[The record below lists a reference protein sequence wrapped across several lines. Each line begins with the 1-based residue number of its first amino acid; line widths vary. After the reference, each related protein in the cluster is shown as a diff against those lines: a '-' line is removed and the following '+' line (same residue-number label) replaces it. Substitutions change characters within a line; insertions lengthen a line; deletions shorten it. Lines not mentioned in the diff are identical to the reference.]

1 MLAAIN
7 CWDQLGETEPMNT
20 PLRFNE
26 ALLIADRAFRP
37 FQCVAWAP
45 QDGTG
50 VVSISVIDRTSTRL
64 LGRQLSSATYTD
76 PQQLEDALQNSRDE
90 LRSQGFDL
98 APWSMP
104 E

>member
-1 MLAAIN
+1 
-7 CWDQLGETEPMNT
+7 MNA

-26 ALLIADRAFRP
+26 ALLIADRAFQP

-50 VVSISVIDRTSTRL
+50 NLSLSVIDRTSTRL
-64 LGRQLSSATYTD
+64 LGRTQLSSSIYSD
-76 PQQLEDALQNSRDE
+76 PVQLADVLKQSRE
-90 LRSQGFDL
+90 QLSQQGFAL
-98 APWSMP
+98 EAWSMP

>member
-1 MLAAIN
+1 
-7 CWDQLGETEPMNT
+7 MNA

-26 ALLIADRAFRP
+26 ALLIADRAFKP

-50 VVSISVIDRTSTRL
+50 NLSLSVIDRTSTRL
-64 LGRQLSSATYTD
+64 LGRAQLSSTVYSD
-76 PQQLEDALQNSRDE
+76 PVQFANLLQQSRE
-90 LRSQGFDL
+90 QLSQQGFAL
-98 APWSMP
+98 EPWSMP